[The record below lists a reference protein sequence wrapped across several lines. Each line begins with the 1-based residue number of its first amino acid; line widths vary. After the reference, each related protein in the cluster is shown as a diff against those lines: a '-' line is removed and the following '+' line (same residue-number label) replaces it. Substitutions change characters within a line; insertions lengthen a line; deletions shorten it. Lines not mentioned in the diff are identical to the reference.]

1 MGLDMTVLAKPQVGK
16 EEEFWHIW
24 RHFQVAAG
32 RLPQSILA
40 HFAPPKRSL
49 TDRLL
54 GRGAV
59 PSSPQ
64 ELASALQKIS
74 TPAYQCLGAPVVGQD
89 AQAEAWLSEHIASGA
104 FGEGTDPEALRRDM
118 QGYHVLELLPP
129 SDGLPVYSNGAMP
142 GSGQDRT
149 SFRGAF
155 LEDCKAVVPKALRD
169 RAWQPA
175 GPDTLAEF
183 GTRLR
188 ARAASYAAKNG
199 VPHVIGQR
207 APPDPFD
214 PDTPAAKA
222 HIVDACGRW
231 CQFWAAKGHGM
242 EPDY

>member
-1 MGLDMTVLAKPQVGK
+1 MDMTVLAKPQVGK

-49 TDRLL
+49 ADRL
-54 GRGAV
+54 
-59 PSSPQ
+59 
-64 ELASALQKIS
+64 
-74 TPAYQCLGAPVVGQD
+74 LGAPVVGQD
-89 AQAEAWLSEHIASGA
+89 AQAEEHIASGA

-118 QGYHVLELLPP
+118 QGYHVLELLPA

-169 RAWQPA
+169 CVWQPA

-199 VPHVIGQR
+199 VPHVIGQM
-207 APPDPFD
+207 APPEPFD

-222 HIVDACGRW
+222 HIVDACERW
-231 CQFWAAKGHGM
+231 CLFWRAGGTVWNPITDQIINLTKKPQKGT
-242 EPDY
+242 

>member
-1 MGLDMTVLAKPQVGK
+1 MDMTVLAKPKAGK

-32 RLPQSILA
+32 RLPQSLLA

-54 GRGAV
+54 GRDAV
-59 PSSPQ
+59 PSSAQ
-64 ELASALQKIS
+64 DLAAALQKIS
-74 TPAYQCLGAPVVGQD
+74 VPAYQCLGAPVVGQD
-89 AQAEAWLSEHIASGA
+89 AQADAWLSEHIASGA

-118 QGYHVLELLPP
+118 QGYRVLELLPP

-214 PDTPAAKA
+214 PDTPVAKA

-231 CQFWAAKGHGM
+231 CQFWGAKGHGM